1 MKVEVLY
8 IAGCPNH
15 KPAVARVQQAL
26 GEAGLSADIEEMEVR
41 DAAMAQRVCFL
52 GSPSVRVNGLDVE
65 KEARATQSF
74 GFGCRSYAEAAR
86 RTGLPS
92 LELIRKALLESAPA
106 SEQGG
111 TKP

>member
-26 GEAGLSADIEEMEVR
+26 GATGLSAEIEELEVR
-41 DAAMAQRVCFL
+41 DAAMAQRVGFL
-52 GSPSVRVNGLDVE
+52 GSPSVRVDELDVE
-65 KEARATQSF
+65 KDARATQSF
-74 GFGCRSYAEAAR
+74 GFGCRSYADAGA

-92 LELIRKALLESAPA
+92 FDLIREALLEAAEP
-106 SEQGG
+106 SEHAGA
-111 TKP
+111 KV